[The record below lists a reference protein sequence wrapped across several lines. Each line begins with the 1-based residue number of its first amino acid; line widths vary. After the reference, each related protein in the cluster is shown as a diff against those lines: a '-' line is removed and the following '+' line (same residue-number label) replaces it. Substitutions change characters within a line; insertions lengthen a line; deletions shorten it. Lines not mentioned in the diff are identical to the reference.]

1 MNERVVHDPVV
12 APPPD
17 LDGSSVETPAYVVD
31 LGRLRRNLEVLA
43 DVQSRAGCKILLA
56 LKGFAMWSVFP
67 IVGEYLSGIA
77 ASSPHEARLGRE
89 QMGKEVHAY
98 APAWSPTDPAEILEL
113 ADHVVFNSVGQ
124 WRRFRGVAARLA
136 CGIRVNP

>member
-1 MNERVVHDPVV
+1 MGVVHDPVV

-17 LDGSSVETPAYVVD
+17 IDVSAVETPAYIVD
-31 LGRLRRNLEVLA
+31 LGRLRRNLEILA
-43 DVQSRAGCKILLA
+43 DAQARSGCKILLA

-89 QMGKEVHAY
+89 HMGKEVHAY
-98 APAWSPTDPAEILEL
+98 APAWSQADLAEILT
-113 ADHVVFNSVGQ
+113 
-124 WRRFRGVAARLA
+124 
-136 CGIRVNP
+136 

>member
-1 MNERVVHDPVV
+1 MAGERVVHEPMV

-17 LDGSSVETPAYVVD
+17 IDVGRVDTPAYIVD
-31 LGRLRRNLEVLA
+31 LGRLRRNLAVLA
-43 DVQSRAGCKILLA
+43 DVQARSGCKILLA

-89 QMGKEVHAY
+89 QLG
-98 APAWSPTDPAEILEL
+98 
-113 ADHVVFNSVGQ
+113 
-124 WRRFRGVAARLA
+124 
-136 CGIRVNP
+136 